1 MIQHYGNTLWY
12 FNNSIK
18 TTSPQLIKNII
29 HIKAL
34 KGMDFVYKMKL
45 LEEDF
50 ETNDD
55 ILVQDHIQNSD
66 HSKS

>member
-1 MIQHYGNTLWY
+1 
-12 FNNSIK
+12 
-18 TTSPQLIKNII
+18 
-29 HIKAL
+29 
-34 KGMDFVYKMKL
+34 MDFVYKMKL